1 MTLLP
6 FTLDGANDPDGPRS
20 FPTGRPALLCFV
32 KEDCPTSGLSM
43 PLLQIA
49 HEAFGND
56 VDVWAVGQEAAGN
69 AVLVERHGLDAPM
82 LDDSALKVSFGYDV
96 HTVPTVILADATG
109 EARQRF
115 VGFGRDDWQQLYQQ
129 LSELTGDPLPDVDW
143 EALPESRPGCGSRSL
158 EPGIYER
165 LAAEAEG
172 SPLRARLVDVPS
184 SVDEQEFV
192 FDQGLTD
199 GLPVV
204 MPTPERVMRLL
215 DGSNRDAQ
223 EVVAVVPPNMAE
235 ATIEKIAINAVM
247 AGCRP
252 EYLPVVVA
260 AVEAA
265 CTDEFNAHGVM
276 ATTMGANP
284 CVIVNGSIRD
294 RIGMNM
300 GLGVFGQ
307 GNRANASIGRAL
319 MLTLR
324 QPWWRAARWHGA
336 LHVRLGLQVHDGL
349 RGVGGTQP
357 VAAAPRRARLRSRS
371 KRCHAGRDAERAA
384 GRPRPDLSNGLR
396 PGREHRA
403 RAVDRRGRGGRAP
416 GRVSRACGH
425 VRPRSLY
432 EGRSARTHSGGDR
445 PGIRRPG
452 ADSDRG
458 RRRWS
463 GEVVRVLHR
472 LVHGSE
478 REHHDQPSDRG
489 GVMVQF
495 LDPTDE
501 RVAIRRQ
508 LTARPEQI
516 TGTVGLLDISKAR
529 GDVLLDRV
537 EQLITTRLG
546 GVTVRRYRKPTMTKP
561 APALLRRQILE
572 EVDFVIEGLAD

>member
-324 QPWWRAARWHGA
+324 NLGGARPGGTERSTFGSASKYTMAFAEWEERSPWQP
-336 LHVRLGLQVHDGL
+336 LHVERGFAADQSVVTLVGMRSGPQVVPDQTSRTGSDLAASIARGLSIV
-349 RGVGGTQP
+349 VGG
-357 VAAAPRRARLRSRS
+357 V
-371 KRCHAGRDAERAA
+371 
-384 GRPRPDLSNGLR
+384 
-396 PGREHRA
+396 
-403 RAVDRRGRGGRAP
+403 
-416 GRVSRACGH
+416 
-425 VRPRSLY
+425 
-432 EGRSARTHSGGDR
+432 
-445 PGIRRPG
+445 
-452 ADSDRG
+452 
-458 RRRWS
+458 
-463 GEVVRVLHR
+463 
-472 LVHGSE
+472 
-478 REHHDQPSDRG
+478 
-489 GVMVQF
+489 
-495 LDPTDE
+495 
-501 RVAIRRQ
+501 
-508 LTARPEQI
+508 
-516 TGTVGLLDISKAR
+516 
-529 GDVLLDRV
+529 DVLLAVSPEHADTFARDRYTKADLRARIQEV
-537 EQLITTRLG
+537 TDQGFADPELIRIVVAGGGAGKWSAFFTGWSTGPKGSIMTSRL
-546 GVTVRRYRKPTMTKP
+546 
-561 APALLRRQILE
+561 IE
-572 EVDFVIEGLAD
+572 EV